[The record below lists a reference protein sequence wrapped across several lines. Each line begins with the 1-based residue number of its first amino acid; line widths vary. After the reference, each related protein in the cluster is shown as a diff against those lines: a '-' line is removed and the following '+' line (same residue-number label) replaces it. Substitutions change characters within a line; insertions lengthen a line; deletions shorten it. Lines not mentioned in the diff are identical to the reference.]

1 MVKDDGQVVAFKVL
15 CASSDILS
23 QDLVCLHVKLKCNFL
38 FLKAVSYRFWALFGS
53 QEEKIWL

>member
-1 MVKDDGQVVAFKVL
+1 MVKDDGQVVTVNVISGSLNGLAQGL
-15 CASSDILS
+15 LY
-23 QDLVCLHVKLKCNFL
+23 LHIKLKYDFL